1 MGEFQT
7 TLTTVTN
14 TPINAVDGICIVPDN
29 NSNFISNL
37 NGSGT
42 FLNGNDTFLNGSGT
56 FITNTVIEPYSWY
69 DIKDNTIKESYHQ
82 YTYKSDD
89 IFKELLGYNYKE
101 NLILLLF

>member
-7 TLTTVTN
+7 TLTTATD
-14 TPINAVDGICIVPDN
+14 INAVDSICIAPN
-29 NSNFISNL
+29 NYSNFISN
-37 NGSGT
+37 S
-42 FLNGNDTFLNGSGT
+42 NGSGT
-56 FITNTVIEPYSWY
+56 FITNTVTEPYRWY
-69 DIKDNTIKESYHQ
+69 DIKDNSIKVSYHQ

>member
-14 TPINAVDGICIVPDN
+14 TPINAVDGICIVQDN
-29 NSNFISNL
+29 NSNL
-37 NGSGT
+37 NV
-42 FLNGNDTFLNGSGT
+42 NGTFLNGSGT
-56 FITNTVIEPYSWY
+56 FITNTVTEPYRQY
-69 DIKDNTIKESYHQ
+69 DIKDKSINVSYHQ
-82 YTYKSDD
+82 QTYKSDD

>member
-29 NSNFISNL
+29 YSNFISNL
-37 NGSGT
+37 N
-42 FLNGNDTFLNGSGT
+42 SGT
-56 FITNTVIEPYSWY
+56 FITNTVIEPYRWY

-82 YTYKSDD
+82 YTQSYHQDTYKSDD

>member
-1 MGEFQT
+1 MGEYQT

-14 TPINAVDGICIVPDN
+14 TPINAVDGIRIVPDN
-29 NSNFISNL
+29 YSNFISNL
-37 NGSGT
+37 N
-42 FLNGNDTFLNGSGT
+42 SGT
-56 FITNTVIEPYSWY
+56 FITNTVTEPYRWY
-69 DIKDNTIKESYHQ
+69 DIKDNSIKVSYHQ

>member
-14 TPINAVDGICIVPDN
+14 TPINAVDGICIVSDN

-42 FLNGNDTFLNGSGT
+42 FLNGSGT
-56 FITNTVIEPYSWY
+56 FITNTVTEPYRWY
-69 DIKDNTIKESYHQ
+69 DIKDNSIKVSYHQ